1 MYTNS
6 YIYKSGSS
14 THLSATGF
22 APLSCKL
29 AQVEALVWT
38 RIKLT
43 LHGVFQ
49 SRTADKV
56 SKQMPRNLWLQMQRF
71 LLDVGCTF
79 FAALCALLCSAVL
92 PKIYG

>member
-1 MYTNS
+1 MS
-6 YIYKSGSS
+6 PIYVHKFPYLQKRIPDTSIC
-14 THLSATGF
+14 AGF

-49 SRTADKV
+49 PHGGQIVGRRVEGAFVACQPAD
-56 SKQMPRNLWLQMQRF
+56 
-71 LLDVGCTF
+71 
-79 FAALCALLCSAVL
+79 
-92 PKIYG
+92 